1 MRLVEGL
8 KIRKVAGQTLL
19 VPVGKTAKKI
29 RQTAVLNTDAAYF
42 VSLMVGEF
50 TKEDIVNQCLKTYQQ
65 VNEEV
70 LRRDVDKIVDTMKL
84 AGMIIDDDD
93 PVVVENTENTVN
105 VTEDENG
112 TKTISGTVQF

>member
-1 MRLVEGL
+1 MRLQEGL

-29 RQTAVLNTDAAYF
+29 RQTAVLNKDAAYF

-50 TKEDIVNQCLKTYQQ
+50 TKEDIVKQCLEVYH
-65 VNEEV
+65 VEEEV
-70 LRRDVDKIVDTMKL
+70 LRRDVDKIVDTMKK
-84 AGMIIDDDD
+84 AGMILDELD
-93 PVVVENTENTVN
+93 PQQPEEGTVQ

-112 TKTISGTVQF
+112 TKTISGTVQL